1 VPEGTDTKTAWFLGG
16 NPFFTVVGWIG
27 LLSGP
32 IQPIFFMSKILNL
45 ERPGT
50 RIAHMTA
57 IPGQII
63 NLRIEIQGLQQAF
76 ASGPSIQDIIDRII
90 ANVTDLDTPAITT
103 YDQLLIL
110 RDRIQ
115 SIETIEDRRQ
125 ARMRLTT
132 FIQTL
137 RNFLNWYWDLPETD
151 RHLVTYLGL

>member
-1 VPEGTDTKTAWFLGG
+1 M
-16 NPFFTVVGWIG
+16 GWIG

-32 IQPIFFMSKILNL
+32 IQPFFFMSKILNL

-50 RIAHMTA
+50 GTANMTA

-90 ANVTDLDTPAITT
+90 VNITDLDTPAITT

-115 SIETIEDRRQ
+115 SIEIIEDRRQ
-125 ARMRLTT
+125 ARMKLTT

-137 RNFLNWYWDLPETD
+137 RNFLNWYWDLPQTD
-151 RHLVTYLGL
+151 RHLVNYLGL

>member
-1 VPEGTDTKTAWFLGG
+1 M
-16 NPFFTVVGWIG
+16 
-27 LLSGP
+27 SGP

-50 RIAHMTA
+50 GTAHMTA

>member
-1 VPEGTDTKTAWFLGG
+1 MGCK
-16 NPFFTVVGWIG
+16 GWIG

-45 ERPGT
+45 ESPGT
-50 RIAHMTA
+50 GTAYMTA

-76 ASGPSIQDIIDRII
+76 ASGPSIQDILDRII

-103 YDQLLIL
+103 YDQLLLL

-115 SIETIEDRRQ
+115 SIEIIEDRRQ
-125 ARMRLTT
+125 ARMRLTA

-151 RHLVTYLGL
+151 RHLVSYLNL

>member
-1 VPEGTDTKTAWFLGG
+1 
-16 NPFFTVVGWIG
+16 
-27 LLSGP
+27 
-32 IQPIFFMSKILNL
+32 MSKILNL

-50 RIAHMTA
+50 GTAHMTA

-115 SIETIEDRRQ
+115 SIEIIEDRRQ
-125 ARMRLTT
+125 ARMKLTT

-137 RNFLNWYWDLPETD
+137 RNFLNWYWDLPEID